1 MREAWVEFRLQK
13 GEEEV
18 EEVDAETVRDDV
30 PTSGENYTKEE
41 QEEEYAGADPAVG
54 DIRRGFVEVGL
65 VLLRMLLDC
74 W

>member
-18 EEVDAETVRDDV
+18 EEVDAEAVRDDV
-30 PTSGENYTKEE
+30 PTARENYAKEE
-41 QEEEYAGADPAVG
+41 KEEEDAGADPTVG
-54 DIRRGFVEVGL
+54 DIGRRFVEVGL

-74 W
+74 